1 MFAAKANRFI
11 YKKTKKKQQKPP
23 AGKEVGSHH
32 GVVPHVAGLADGLV
46 LLHDVRLPGEDTVA
60 LEAAEVL
67 QVPVLAL
74 GLRVLV
80 AEDQL
85 RTRKRGTSA
94 QPNPTCASCSLK
106 ANPPPPPPRPP
117 HLVAAAAARLLA
129 VAVVAAAVHLALL
142 PEVDHV
148 HQQLLAGA
156 AHEAGRVPQLVVAG
170 PLGVD
175 GRLAAGHRLLAVVA
189 RLAGDRRGGER
200 ETVG

>member
-1 MFAAKANRFI
+1 MPRNTPAKGDVCCKSKSVHSEIELKPSILKVSVEKQRLFK
-11 YKKTKKKQQKPP
+11 KKTKKQKPP

-32 GVVPHVAGLADGLV
+32 SVVPHVAGLADGLV

-85 RTRKRGTSA
+85 RTHKRGTSA

-106 ANPPPPPPRPP
+106 AHIP
-117 HLVAAAAARLLA
+117 
-129 VAVVAAAVHLALL
+129 ALL
-142 PEVDHV
+142 TSSQP
-148 HQQLLAGA
+148 
-156 AHEAGRVPQLVVAG
+156 PQ
-170 PLGVD
+170 
-175 GRLAAGHRLLAVVA
+175 
-189 RLAGDRRGGER
+189 RGFSLSP
-200 ETVG
+200 